1 MKIDIIGANTKEG
14 ITLRNKLIELSNN
27 INEKVTINLI
37 YDKNIQQFPIL
48 YIDGKLISKNKIIR
62 DKEIVKYMKKNY
74 KE

>member
-62 DKEIVKYMKKNY
+62 DKEIVKYMKKKY